1 MKTTLAID
9 DALLKEVKDLSGAKT
24 IKDAVKVALTEYVR
38 RKKAR
43 HLLQLEGKIDLAYSM
58 DELLERRRQDV
69 PDCHF
74 EVIAREFSL
83 EHERLA

>member
-1 MKTTLAID
+1 MRTTLAID

-24 IKDAVKVALTEYVR
+24 KKDAVKVALTEYVR

-43 HLLQLEGKIDLAYSM
+43 DLLQLEGKMDLAYSM

-69 PDCHF
+69 PD
-74 EVIAREFSL
+74 R
-83 EHERLA
+83 